1 MTPIPGPGATPATL
15 QQLERAWAAAAAT
28 AIRAERA
35 YHAIAAAD
43 DEGDPLA
50 SAAWLALWRA
60 EEQQRAVGQ
69 ELERLRMLLQDEAA

>member
-1 MTPIPGPGATPATL
+1 MTPGPIAMPATL
-15 QQLERAWAAAAAT
+15 DQLESAWAAAAAA

-35 YHAIAAAD
+35 YHALAATGED
-43 DEGDPLA
+43 GDPLT

-60 EEQQRAVGQ
+60 EERQREVGQ